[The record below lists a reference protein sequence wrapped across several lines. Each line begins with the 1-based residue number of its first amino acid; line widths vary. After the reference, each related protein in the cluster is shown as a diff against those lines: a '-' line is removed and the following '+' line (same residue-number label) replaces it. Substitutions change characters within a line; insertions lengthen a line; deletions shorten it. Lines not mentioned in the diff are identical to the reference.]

1 MLHRTRLMFTA
12 LAILTLLVVTSTAG
26 LAVSGRSSDRKIER
40 TKDAAG
46 NLDEVSASILE
57 QAGMRYAPGSS
68 VPGSAFLAAFQQGQ
82 ALPLVGGA
90 WSELTTKKYDSDDAN
105 YRDPVFSN
113 GGGGSGLVTGRM
125 SALAVQANGTLWAGA
140 ADGGV
145 WKSTNSGN
153 SWTPKF
159 DTQGS
164 LSVGAIAINPADQS
178 VWVGTGENN
187 TAFENYRGIGV
198 LRSSD
203 SGSTWSIVG
212 GSELDGTTIGRLT
225 FDGRGNVYAATSFG
239 LWRRSTSTA
248 ASGSWTLMFDAATF
262 GFAKIPYGFSM
273 ANDVQVRPGT
283 NGQVVVANMSWRSGA
298 AYDGIYQSTDGGST
312 WGRVKTGGAIIDSD
326 IGRTSLSYSSDGSK
340 LYALVES
347 PRMINSFTQSGGNV
361 LQGIYVSPT
370 GDAAGPWNKIAESS
384 KLANSGSALKS
395 YRGYAPGVQAWYNQ
409 FIAVDPTNADHV
421 YVGLEEV
428 FETTDGGT
436 SWKTIGPYWNFTL
449 PCYANGADTCPKT
462 THPDQHAIAFAGNTV
477 YVGNDGGVW
486 SRDKRN
492 HEIEWKDLNATLRT
506 LQYYYAGA
514 GKVSGGDAIWGGL
527 QDNGESLLL
536 PGLSTMVSPF
546 GGDGGDTLVDP
557 NNGDRAVVEYTNLD
571 MALTTNGG
579 RSDGSTV
586 AFVEMPPSCFAFTYT
601 PSPCDPNA
609 RFIAPFRAD
618 VKSIDHWVSGG
629 QYVWDNQGKGWDT
642 RCSASACDWKI
653 SYNTGSGNST
663 TAIAVNGGVT
673 YAGWCGPT
681 GCNPL
686 VSSTTGQGFRR
697 GIATNISGTWKE
709 LSMSSLPLRY
719 VNALTVDPNNAAHVY
734 AIFGGFSRH
743 WVPNAGVGHVFE
755 TKDGG
760 ESWTDIS
767 GNLPDAPGDDLLIVN
782 GNLVLA
788 TDVGAFIASVTAPTV
803 WSRYGS
809 GLPNSAIYDFSL
821 GQANGGY
828 IIAATHGRGLW
839 RIALP

>member
-1 MLHRTRLMFTA
+1 MLRRTRATFTA

-26 LAVSGRSSDRKIER
+26 FAVSGRSSDRGIER
-40 TKDAAG
+40 TKEAAG
-46 NLDEVSASILE
+46 NLDEISASILE
-57 QAGMRYAPGSS
+57 QAGARYAPGTS

-90 WSELTTKKYDSDDAN
+90 WTELTTKKYDSDDKN
-105 YRDPVFSN
+105 YRDPIFSN
-113 GGGGSGLVTGRM
+113 SGGGSGLVTGRM
-125 SALAVQANGTLWAGA
+125 SALAIQANGTVWAGA

-145 WKSTNSGN
+145 WKSSNGGN
-153 SWTPKF
+153 SWTPTF

-164 LSVGAIAINPADQS
+164 LSIGTIAVNPADQS

-203 SGSTWSIVG
+203 GGSTWSIVG

-239 LWRRSTSTA
+239 LWRRSTSTT

-298 AYDGIYQSTDGGST
+298 AYDGIYQSTDGGAT

-361 LQGIYVSPT
+361 LQGIYVAPT

-409 FIAVDPTNADHV
+409 FIAVDPADADHV

-514 GKVSGGDAIWGGL
+514 GKVTGGDAVWGGL

-536 PGLSTMVSPF
+536 PALSTMVSPF

-557 NNGDRAVVEYTNLD
+557 NNGDRAVVEYTYLD

-586 AFVEMPPSCFAFTYT
+586 AFIEMTPSCFAFTYR
-601 PSPCDPNA
+601 PSPCDPNP

-618 VKSIDHWVSGG
+618 AKSIDHWVSGG

-653 SYNTGSGNST
+653 AYNTGSGNST
-663 TAIAVNGGVT
+663 TAIAVSGGVT

-697 GIATNISGTWKE
+697 GIATNYSGTWKE

-734 AIFGGFSRH
+734 AVFGGFSRH
-743 WVPNAGVGHVFE
+743 WIPNAGVGHVFE

-782 GNLVLA
+782 GSLVLA
-788 TDVGAFIASVTAPTV
+788 TDVGAFIASAATPTL

>member
-1 MLHRTRLMFTA
+1 MLERTRLMFTPF
-12 LAILTLLVVTSTAG
+12 AILVLLVLISTAG

-57 QAGMRYAPGSS
+57 QAGARYAPGTS
-68 VPGSAFLAAFQQGQ
+68 VPGSAFLAAFQQGR

-90 WSELTTKKYDSDDAN
+90 WSELTTKMYDSDDKN

-113 GGGGSGLVTGRM
+113 GGGGNGLVTGRM

-145 WKSTNSGN
+145 WKSTNGGN

-164 LSVGAIAINPADQS
+164 LSIGAIAINPADQS
-178 VWVGTGENN
+178 VWVGTGEDN

-198 LRSSD
+198 LRSTD
-203 SGSTWSIVG
+203 GGSTWSNVG

-225 FDGRGNVYAATSFG
+225 FDGHGNVYAATSFG

-273 ANDVQVRPGT
+273 ANDVQVRPGS
-283 NGQVVVANMSWRSGA
+283 NGQTIVANMSWRSGT
-298 AYDGIYQSTDGGST
+298 AYDGIYQSTDGGAS
-312 WGRVKTGGAIIDSD
+312 WGRVKTGGAINDAD
-326 IGRTSLSYSSDGSK
+326 IGRSSLSYSADGSK

-409 FIAVDPTNADHV
+409 FIAVDPADADHV

-436 SWKTIGPYWNFTL
+436 TWNTIGPYWNFTL

-492 HEIEWKDLNATLRT
+492 HEIVWNDLNATLRT

-514 GKVSGGDAIWGGL
+514 GTVTGGDAIWGGL

-557 NNGDRAVVEYTNLD
+557 NNGDRAVVEYTDLD
-571 MALTTNGG
+571 MALTTTGG

-586 AFVEMPPSCFAFTYT
+586 AFVEMTPSCFAFTYT
-601 PSPCDPNA
+601 PSPCDPNP

-618 VKSIDHWVSGG
+618 VKSLDHWVSGG

-653 SYNTGSGNST
+653 AYNTGSGDST
-663 TAIAVNGGVT
+663 TAIAVNGSVV

-686 VSSTTGQGFRR
+686 TSSTTGGGFRR
-697 GIATNISGTWKE
+697 GIATNISGTWTE

-734 AIFGGFSRH
+734 AVFGGFSRH

-760 ESWTDIS
+760 ANWTDIS

-788 TDVGAFIASVTAPTV
+788 TDVGAFIASAATPTV
-803 WSRYGS
+803 WSRFGTA
-809 GLPNSAIYDFSL
+809 LPNSAIYDLSL

-839 RIALP
+839 KIALP

>member
-1 MLHRTRLMFTA
+1 MPHRTRLMFTA
-12 LAILTLLVVTSTAG
+12 LALLTLLVATSTAG

-40 TKDAAG
+40 AKDAAG

-57 QAGMRYAPGSS
+57 QAGMRYAPGTS
-68 VPGSAFLAAFQQGQ
+68 VPGSAFLTAFQQGQ

-90 WSELTTKKYDSDDAN
+90 WTELTTKRYDSDDAN

-145 WKSTNSGN
+145 WKSTNGGST
-153 SWTPKF
+153 WTPKF

-164 LSVGAIAINPADQS
+164 LSIGAIAVNPADQS

-198 LRSSD
+198 PRSSD
-203 SGSTWSIVG
+203 GGSTWSIVG

-262 GFAKIPYGFSM
+262 GFPKIPYGFSM

-283 NGQVVVANMSWRSGA
+283 NGQVIIANMSWRSGA
-298 AYDGIYQSTDGGST
+298 AYDGIYQSSDGGST
-312 WGRVKTGGAIIDSD
+312 WGRVKTGGAINDSD

-409 FIAVDPTNADHV
+409 FIAVDPTDADHV

-436 SWKTIGPYWNFTL
+436 TWKTIGPYWNFTL

-492 HEIEWKDLNATLRT
+492 HEIEWNDLNATLRT

-514 GKVSGGDAIWGGL
+514 GRVSGGDAVWGGL

-536 PGLSTMVSPF
+536 PNLSTMVSPF

-557 NNGDRAVVEYTNLD
+557 NNGDRAVVEYTDLD

-586 AFVEMPPSCFAFTYT
+586 AFIEMTPSCFAFTYT
-601 PSPCDPNA
+601 PSPCDPNP

-618 VKSIDHWVSGG
+618 VQSIDHWVSGG

-653 SYNTGSGNST
+653 AYNTGSGNST
-663 TAIAVNGGVT
+663 TAIAVNGAVT

-697 GIATNISGTWKE
+697 GIATNFSGTWKE

-719 VNALTVDPNNAAHVY
+719 VNGLTVDPNNAAHVY
-734 AIFGGFSRH
+734 AVFGGFSRH

-755 TKDGG
+755 TRDGG
-760 ESWTDIS
+760 ETWTDIS
-767 GNLPDAPGDDLLIVN
+767 GNLPDAPADDLLIVN
-782 GNLVLA
+782 GKLVLA
-788 TDVGAFIASVTAPTV
+788 TDVGAFIASATAPTV

-839 RIALP
+839 KIALP